1 MFDFRAWLRKTF
13 TPIVGASACAAIMT
27 GQANA
32 GNIILTGHDDD
43 YHDRY
48 DDLSIA
54 NPKNQPG
61 QQLLAMYNFAR
72 NGSPNAKVLVID
84 TAAPPNGA
92 PGNEM
97 VTSFNALVGAA
108 NVTAVDPT
116 NKAALDAALLDPNL
130 AKKYSVIAIASATNC
145 GGCDNTIPGYNNIA
159 ADKAAL
165 AAFINTAGNQNGVL
179 QTTGGTTSASRN
191 AAYAWLPKTA
201 GAPAGVPPSTG
212 YFQTPAGAAN
222 SIPAVNGDATHNL
235 FFEPGTSGESPA
247 WIVMERLRNPDGSTS
262 PETIGIASAHVGTT
276 TITGG
281 TPEPTTLGLAAMGL
295 AGLAGYRLRKRGK
308 K

>member
-13 TPIVGASACAAIMT
+13 TPIVGASACAAIMA

-32 GNIILTGHDDD
+32 GNIVLTGHDDD
-43 YHDRY
+43 FHDRY
-48 DDLSIA
+48 DGFA
-54 NPKNQPG
+54 G
-61 QQLLAMYNFAR
+61 QAGTQLLQMYNFAR
-72 NGSPNAKVLVID
+72 NGNPNAKVLVID
-84 TAAPPNGA
+84 TVKPPNGS

-97 VTSFNALVGAA
+97 VTSFNALIGAG

-145 GGCDNTIPGYNNIA
+145 GGCDNTIPGYNNIT

-179 QTTGGTTSASRN
+179 QTTGGSSTSSRK
-191 AAYAWLPKTA
+191 AAYAWLPATA
-201 GAPAGVPPSTG
+201 GAPAVAPPSTG
-212 YFQTPAGAAN
+212 YFQTPAGAG
-222 SIPAVNGDATHNL
+222 IPIGAVNGDATHNL

-247 WIVMERLRNPDGSTS
+247 WVVFERLRNADGSTS
-262 PETIGIASAHVGTT
+262 PETIGIALAHVGTT

-281 TPEPTTLGLAAMGL
+281 APEPATLGLAAMGL
-295 AGLAGYRLRKRGK
+295 AGMAGYRLRRRGK